1 MTRSGF
7 VALIGEPNAGKST
20 LLNQMVGAKISIVTH
35 KVQTTRTRIRGV
47 SVENQ
52 SQIIFVDTPGL
63 FTPRRRLDRAM
74 VAAAW
79 NGAADSDITLLMVE
93 AHRGLTEG
101 VEKIISSISE
111 IGKNGKLALV
121 INKIDKVNVN
131 DLLSL
136 SKEINDS
143 HPFVETFMIS
153 AEKGK
158 GINDLRLWLASN
170 LPEGPWLYPDDQI
183 SDMPLRMI
191 AAEITREKLTLRLHQ
206 ELPYQLTVETE
217 KWEEKADKSVRIEQI
232 IYLSRPGHKGIVLGK
247 KGDTIKAVSMA
258 SRLSIENQ
266 SQIIFVDTPGL
277 FIPRRRLDR
286 AMVAAAWNGAAD
298 SDITLLMVEAH
309 RGLTEGV
316 EKIIS
321 SISEIG
327 MNGKIALVINK
338 IDKVKVNALLSLSKE
353 INVRGPFV
361 ETFMISAE
369 KGKGINDLRRW
380 LASNLPEGPWLYPDD
395 QISDMPLRMIAA
407 EITREKLTLRLHQEL
422 PYQLTVETEKWEE
435 KVDKSVRIEQI
446 IYLSRSG
453 HKGIVLGKKGETI
466 KAVSMASRL
475 SIEEFLGAR
484 VHLFLRLKVREKWM
498 EETERYSEM
507 GLDFK
512 DGNV

>member
-47 SVENQ
+47 SIEET

-63 FTPRRRLDRAM
+63 FKPRRRLDRAM

-79 NGAADSDITLLMVE
+79 SGAADSDLTLLLVE

-101 VEKIISSISE
+101 VERIISSISE
-111 IGKNGKLALV
+111 TGLNGKLVLV
-121 INKIDKVNVN
+121 INKIDKVDVN

-136 SKEINDS
+136 SKKINES
-143 HPFVETFMIS
+143 YRFAETFMIS
-153 AEKGK
+153 AEKGR
-158 GINDLRLWLASN
+158 G
-170 LPEGPWLYPDDQI
+170 
-183 SDMPLRMI
+183 
-191 AAEITREKLTLRLHQ
+191 
-206 ELPYQLTVETE
+206 
-217 KWEEKADKSVRIEQI
+217 
-232 IYLSRPGHKGIVLGK
+232 
-247 KGDTIKAVSMA
+247 
-258 SRLSIENQ
+258 
-266 SQIIFVDTPGL
+266 VD
-277 FIPRRRLDR
+277 
-286 AMVAAAWNGAAD
+286 
-298 SDITLLMVEAH
+298 
-309 RGLTEGV
+309 
-316 EKIIS
+316 
-321 SISEIG
+321 
-327 MNGKIALVINK
+327 
-338 IDKVKVNALLSLSKE
+338 
-353 INVRGPFV
+353 
-361 ETFMISAE
+361 
-369 KGKGINDLRRW
+369 DLRRW

-407 EITREKLTLRLHQEL
+407 EITREKLILRLHQEL

-435 KVDKSVRIEQI
+435 KPDKSVRIEQM

-475 SIEEFLGAR
+475 SIEEFLGSK

-507 GLDFK
+507 GLDFR
-512 DGNV
+512 DGNA

>member
-20 LLNQMVGAKISIVTH
+20 LLNRMVGAKISIVTH

-47 SVENQ
+47 
-52 SQIIFVDTPGL
+52 
-63 FTPRRRLDRAM
+63 
-74 VAAAW
+74 
-79 NGAADSDITLLMVE
+79 
-93 AHRGLTEG
+93 
-101 VEKIISSISE
+101 
-111 IGKNGKLALV
+111 
-121 INKIDKVNVN
+121 
-131 DLLSL
+131 
-136 SKEINDS
+136 
-143 HPFVETFMIS
+143 
-153 AEKGK
+153 
-158 GINDLRLWLASN
+158 
-170 LPEGPWLYPDDQI
+170 
-183 SDMPLRMI
+183 
-191 AAEITREKLTLRLHQ
+191 
-206 ELPYQLTVETE
+206 
-217 KWEEKADKSVRIEQI
+217 
-232 IYLSRPGHKGIVLGK
+232 
-247 KGDTIKAVSMA
+247 
-258 SRLSIENQ
+258 SIENQ

-298 SDITLLMVEAH
+298 SDITLLMAEAH

-338 IDKVKVNALLSLSKE
+338 IDKVKVNDLLSLSKE
-353 INVRGPFV
+353 INVRHPFV